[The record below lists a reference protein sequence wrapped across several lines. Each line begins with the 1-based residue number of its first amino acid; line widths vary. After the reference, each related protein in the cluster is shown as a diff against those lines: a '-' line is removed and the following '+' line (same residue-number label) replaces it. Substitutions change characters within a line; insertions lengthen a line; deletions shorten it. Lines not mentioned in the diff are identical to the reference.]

1 MPISQTAQ
9 ELIAVPGD
17 AAVVAADSA
26 PSPKS
31 EIPSLVVGV
40 IAFGLVLTTWLMAFF
55 YAPVDANQG
64 QVYRIIFLHVPSAMT
79 AFSSAAVLLVLS
91 LVGLKTRSES
101 SLLWARATAETGLM
115 YTGLTLATGSI
126 WGRPTWGVW
135 WTWDAR
141 LTTTLLLAIL
151 YAGYLLLYATMAPG
165 PARVRSCAVLGIL
178 ISIDVPIIY
187 QSVSWWRTLHQPP
200 SMFRGGGSTM
210 SPEILTTLMTAM
222 VSMIFMGGWLLWQ
235 RGRNL
240 KLAEELERAS
250 FDQLKA

>member
-1 MPISQTAQ
+1 M
-9 ELIAVPGD
+9 L
-17 AAVVAADSA
+17 
-26 PSPKS
+26 
-31 EIPSLVVGV
+31 SLVVGAL
-40 IAFGLVLTTWLMAFF
+40 AFAFVAVTWAMAFF
-55 YAPVDANQG
+55 YAPVDEHQG

-91 LVGLKTRSES
+91 LVGLKTRSEG

-115 YTGLTLATGSI
+115 FTALTLMTGSI

-141 LTTTLLLAIL
+141 LTTTLLMALL

-165 PARVRSCAVLGIL
+165 PGRVRSCAVLGIL
-178 ISIDVPIIY
+178 ISVDVPIIY
-187 QSVSWWRTLHQPP
+187 KSVSWWRTLHQPP
-200 SMFRGGGSTM
+200 SMFREGGSTM
-210 SPEILTTLMTAM
+210 SPEILTTLLTAM
-222 VSMIFMGGWLLWQ
+222 AAMICMGGWLLWQ

-240 KLAEELERAS
+240 KLADELERAS